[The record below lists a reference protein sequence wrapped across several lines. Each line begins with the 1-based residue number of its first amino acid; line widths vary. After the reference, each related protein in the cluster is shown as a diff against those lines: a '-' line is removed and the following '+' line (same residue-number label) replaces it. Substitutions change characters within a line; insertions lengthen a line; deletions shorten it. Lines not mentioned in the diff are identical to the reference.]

1 MIVFVVFVSE
11 KGKNGNF
18 SLCQKLD
25 VGDVPDVALL
35 AMSVTLPC
43 EKRSKF
49 PKSEKTLQLSHK
61 QRHLTLQFVSKDW
74 DCSKSKCLN
83 AQCTSIQRALVV
95 VTVSCW

>member
-1 MIVFVVFVSE
+1 MIVFVVVVSE
-11 KGKNGNF
+11 KGKNCNF

-61 QRHLTLQFVSKDW
+61 QRHMTL
-74 DCSKSKCLN
+74 
-83 AQCTSIQRALVV
+83 
-95 VTVSCW
+95 